1 MPSSKTKTSPCSI
14 GFKVPASTL
23 RYGSALIAVT
33 LKPRDFRSRAI
44 AEVATPFPIPEIT
57 PPETKMNLVLD
68 IKKHPEGCSPRSCY
82 LNVARLNF
90 LRASLG
96 LSIIKMPLLRPIFRK
111 TLNFYFGPF
120 GNPSRKVKIL
130 FCLLQRRVSF
140 LMREFL
146 SMFVELTTY
155 SYRGTSFVNY

>member
-33 LKPRDFRSRAI
+33 LKPLDFKSRAI

-57 PPETKMNLVLD
+57 PPETKMNLVLV
-68 IKKHPEGCSPRSCY
+68 IKKHPEGCSPRSYY

-90 LRASLG
+90 LKVSLC
-96 LSIIKMPLLRPIFRK
+96 LSIIRIDQLV
-111 TLNFYFGPF
+111 YQEV
-120 GNPSRKVKIL
+120 VKL
-130 FCLLQRRVSF
+130 FCAVL
-140 LMREFL
+140 
-146 SMFVELTTY
+146 
-155 SYRGTSFVNY
+155 